1 VDVLD
6 TLTEYVAWVSQRHVN
21 PLGNLYGGYMLHWLV
36 DAGSITAMKFAEGN
50 VVLGFLDKTHFVS
63 PVRLGDLVTYRG
75 WVVNVRRSSI
85 GVLVEAYVSRGGEA
99 RLATVGRMVFVKVDG
114 EGRPVPVGKSLT
126 CGSGVGRLC
135 EYFQEW
141 RARVDETLRREA
153 RADPGWE
160 ALSHYIAMPEDSL
173 DGVLM
178 YGGRLL
184 FRLDEVTSI
193 AALRFYPS
201 IYVTAS
207 VNSMAFRR
215 PIYVGDIVSIR
226 AGVTYVGRTSVE
238 VGFAVEALGVRGR
251 RLVADGYFTFVN
263 MSGGRP
269 SELPAGPQGDEEARR
284 RKEESVREA
293 QMLKTLKPPP
303 ARNLPWMTQLL

>member
-1 VDVLD
+1 MLD

-50 VVLGFLDKTHFVS
+50 VVLGFLDKTHFIS

-75 WVVNVRRSSI
+75 WVVNVRRSSM
-85 GVLVEAYVSRGGEA
+85 GVLVEAYVSRDGEA

-114 EGRPVPVGKSLT
+114 EGRPTPVGKSLT
-126 CGSGVGRLC
+126 CGSEVKRLC

-141 RARVDETLRREA
+141 RARVDEALEKEA

-160 ALSHYIAMPEDSL
+160 TLSHIIAMPEDSL

-184 FRLDEVTSI
+184 FRLDEVASI
-193 AALRFYPS
+193 AAFKFYPS

-207 VNSMAFRR
+207 VNSMVFRR

-238 VGFAVEALGVRGR
+238 VGFAVEATGVRGR

-269 SELPAGPQGDEEARR
+269 SELPAGPQGDEGAKR

-293 QMLKTLKPPP
+293 QMLKTLKPPQT
-303 ARNLPWMTQLL
+303 RNLPWITQLL

>member
-1 VDVLD
+1 VNVLD
-6 TLTEYVAWVSQRHVN
+6 SLTEYVAWVSQRHVN

-85 GVLVEAYVSRGGEA
+85 GVLVEAYVSRGGET

-114 EGRPVPVGKSLT
+114 EGRPIPVGKSLT

-141 RARVDETLRREA
+141 RARVDEALKREA
-153 RADPGWE
+153 RADPRWE
-160 ALSHYIAMPEDSL
+160 VLSHFIAMPEDSL

-207 VNSMAFRR
+207 VNSMVFRR

-238 VGFAVEALGVRGR
+238 VGFAVEASGVRGS

-303 ARNLPWMTQLL
+303 AHNLPWMTQLL